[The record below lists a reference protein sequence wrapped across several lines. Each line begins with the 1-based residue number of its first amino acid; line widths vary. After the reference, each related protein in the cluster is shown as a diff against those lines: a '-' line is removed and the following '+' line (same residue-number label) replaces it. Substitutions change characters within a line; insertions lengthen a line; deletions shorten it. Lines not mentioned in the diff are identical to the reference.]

1 LVLVL
6 ILAVLGTVL
15 WCRIR
20 RRRLHGLPITRNEEE
35 HIPLTQSLPAEE
47 EDSNSL
53 DNSGI
58 SRRKGKE
65 RAQEAGVAPIFDVG
79 ELDEDG
85 GEHSR

>member
-1 LVLVL
+1 ML
-6 ILAVLGTVL
+6 ILAILGTIF

-20 RRRLHGLPITRNEEE
+20 RRRLHGLPITKNGEE
-35 HIPLTQSLPAEE
+35 HIPLTQSLPEE
-47 EDSNSL
+47 EDRDSL

-65 RAQEAGVAPIFDVG
+65 RAQEAGLAPIFDVG

-85 GEHSR
+85 GGHSH